1 MKSPKASNNKA
12 AVLVAVM
19 TCVLGAISAIV
30 YEREPSAPPSAPR
43 PAPPPEAPAARRTAV
58 PASDIAASRAD
69 FDFYLMAMTVHA
81 AWCADGNTSRREC
94 RTGSDRPLVIHGL
107 WPERLEPRTYP
118 RGCAGPRLDLDDATA
133 NELRPF
139 MPGMQSGLHDH
150 EWREHGTCSGLG
162 DDAYFRAT
170 LGLARGLDAALRD
183 TLTTHAG
190 GEVRRADLRAAADR
204 LHAGSGRTLTLH
216 CRTLRDAPVHLRDR
230 PHLVEVRQCV
240 DDDGPGGA
248 PGTPIDCASV
258 NRRDQGCGESFRI
271 ARRNSDR

>member
-1 MKSPKASNNKA
+1 MKRPKASNNKA
-12 AVLVAVM
+12 AILIAVM
-19 TCVLGAISAIV
+19 TCVMGAISAIV
-30 YEREPSAPPSAPR
+30 YEREAPAPPSAIPS
-43 PAPPPEAPAARRTAV
+43 APSPKAPAARTASTL
-58 PASDIAASRAD
+58 SDTAASRAP
-69 FDFYLMAMTVHA
+69 FDFYLLAMSVHA
-81 AWCADGNTSRREC
+81 AWCADGNTGKREC
-94 RTGSDRPLVIHGL
+94 RAGSDRPLVIHGL

-118 RGCAGPRLDLDDATA
+118 RACAGPRLDLEDATA

-162 DDAYFRAT
+162 DDDYFRAT
-170 LGLARGLDAALRD
+170 LGLAHWLDAALRA

-190 GEVRRADLRAAADR
+190 DEIGPADLRAAADR

-216 CRTLRDAPVHLRDR
+216 CRTLRDAPARLRDR
-230 PHLVEVRQCV
+230 PYLVEIRQCV

-271 ARRNSDR
+271 ARRNAER